1 MGNTSSIAAVSFSQ
15 SSPTLAVAQSLNV
28 NIYGPTNSFFYVAS
42 NSNPSIVQANIS
54 GSVLTLLGIA
64 NGSSSISI
72 CVSSSNCS
80 SLSVTV
86 NANSS
91 GGVLTLSQQSVSLSL
106 GQTGS
111 VTISGG
117 AMPYSVLPTANSVFQ
132 ATLNSNILTLYG
144 IGAGSS
150 LMNVCSSGGNCVT
163 LSIAVG
169 TSSSTNLPAGCYSTA
184 GYSQTTGV
192 PCSTIVSGT
201 TLPAGCS
208 STMGYSQTTGVPCS
222 SVANII
228 TTVPTDC
235 TGAVY
240 SVSTG
245 EACPASTV
253 ITTPVVVT
261 TPTITTT
268 PTPTTS
274 STFVFTKALKLG
286 STGTEVIQLQ
296 QKLKTLGFYKGKID
310 GGYGAAT
317 EAAVKALQK
326 AHKLTQ
332 IGSVGPQTRALLN
345 K

>member
-1 MGNTSSIAAVSFSQ
+1 
-15 SSPTLAVAQSLNV
+15 
-28 NIYGPTNSFFYVAS
+28 
-42 NSNPSIVQANIS
+42 
-54 GSVLTLLGIA
+54 
-64 NGSSSISI
+64 
-72 CVSSSNCS
+72 
-80 SLSVTV
+80 
-86 NANSS
+86 
-91 GGVLTLSQQSVSLSL
+91 
-106 GQTGS
+106 
-111 VTISGG
+111 
-117 AMPYSVLPTANSVFQ
+117 
-132 ATLNSNILTLYG
+132 
-144 IGAGSS
+144 
-150 LMNVCSSGGNCVT
+150 
-163 LSIAVG
+163 
-169 TSSSTNLPAGCYSTA
+169 
-184 GYSQTTGV
+184 
-192 PCSTIVSGT
+192 
-201 TLPAGCS
+201 
-208 STMGYSQTTGVPCS
+208 MGYSQTTGVPCS

-245 EACPASTV
+245 QACPASTV

-261 TPTITTT
+261 TPIPATTT
-268 PTPTTS
+268 TSTTTS
-274 STFVFTKALKLG
+274 SAFVFTKALKLG